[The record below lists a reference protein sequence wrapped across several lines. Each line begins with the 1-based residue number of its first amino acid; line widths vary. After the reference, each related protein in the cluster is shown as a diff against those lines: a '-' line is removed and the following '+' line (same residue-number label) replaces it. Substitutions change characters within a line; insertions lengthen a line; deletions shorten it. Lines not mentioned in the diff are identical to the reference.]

1 MTSTHETN
9 AAEWMTQA
17 TAAVRE
23 KPEQAFRWLAQA
35 GLGVGRDLVD
45 EASDPRG
52 EVLGT
57 TADAARADLVALL
70 AEVQS
75 PADFAAS
82 VTTLYNQGDNEVKR
96 GVLRG
101 LNLLTERGELP
112 EPAIAA
118 GVTLVHDA
126 FRAND
131 PRLVASGM
139 GAFAGAHLDQE
150 TWRQGVIKL
159 VFMDVSFAALAQLDE
174 RRDAELERMASDLVR
189 ERSSAGRIISPDLS
203 NLAEPI
209 AKG

>member
-1 MTSTHETN
+1 MTTPE
-9 AAEWMTQA
+9 EWMTQA
-17 TAAVRE
+17 RDAVRE
-23 KPEQAFRWLAQA
+23 KPGAALRWLAQA

-45 EASDPRG
+45 EASDPKG

-57 TADAARADLVALL
+57 TADAARADLIAVL
-70 AEVQS
+70 AETQS
-75 PADFAAS
+75 PSDFATTI
-82 VTTLYNQGDNEVKR
+82 TTLYNQGDNDVKR

-101 LNLLTERGELP
+101 LNLLTERGALP
-112 EPAIAA
+112 VEAVDA
-118 GVTLVHDA
+118 GVALVHDS

-159 VFMDVSFAALAQLDE
+159 VFMDVSFAAVAGLDE
-174 RRDAELERMASDLVR
+174 RRDAELERMARDLVR
-189 ERSSAGRIISPDLS
+189 ERSSAGRVITTDLS
-203 NLAEPI
+203 TLAEPI